1 MSEHASFV
9 TLAYLIAFLT
19 IGGMAARIILD
30 YRRLRAELAR
40 FGAKGQDDKGVDA
53 KGQDAKAR
61 DGGAA

>member
-40 FGAKGQDDKGVDA
+40 FGAKGVDA

>member
-9 TLAYLIAFLT
+9 ALAYLIAFLT
-19 IGGMAARIILD
+19 IGGMAARILLD

-40 FGAKGQDDKGVDA
+40 FGAKGEDA

-61 DGGAA
+61 NGGAA

>member
-19 IGGMAARIILD
+19 IGGMAARILLD

-40 FGAKGQDDKGVDA
+40 FGAKGEDA
-53 KGQDAKAR
+53 KGQNAKAQ